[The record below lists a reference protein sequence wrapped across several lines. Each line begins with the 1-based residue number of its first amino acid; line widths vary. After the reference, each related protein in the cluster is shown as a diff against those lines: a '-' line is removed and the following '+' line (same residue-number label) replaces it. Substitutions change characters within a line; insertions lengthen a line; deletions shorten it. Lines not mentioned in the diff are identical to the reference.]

1 MFAFS
6 KNTVELH
13 PLLPKKGKEDEAHTT
28 LQKSFAALLGE
39 LNSILF
45 REGHERI
52 ESVYMRL
59 TEDRRDELIYSD
71 VVHEE
76 YIKYQWKRYFD
87 TLRSIMPDQID
98 DGVSFHLLIN
108 EAQEEPLDEHL
119 KSYRSTYLMYDLVV
133 NFHSIYSFFFDVT
146 YHENDVFH
154 QHVMDGASYLG
165 LEWKDVSLCFRKKFK
180 EWRKSGKQPHKY
192 DKLRELRRPMN
203 ELEERGIRMSDYAYK
218 GRIYQGEYNP
228 THISPVSFSNLPWT
242 NKSRTHFNMGYGLR
256 GALFMARKDNMS
268 KGLPDNAVYL
278 MFAGTQFDNLHNL
291 KTDVS
296 QYLHSDAVYY
306 ASLAIMLEVNQER
319 IKNNHPTFVVGGHS
333 LGGGLAQF
341 AVGACKDKSGLTGLG
356 YNSAGLSNFFLSKVD
371 GKRTKRF
378 THIFVENDP
387 IHKWGNQIGRRLELE
402 GHGYFPHG
410 IDALAYYI
418 GNRFFCE

>member
-13 PLLPKKGKEDEAHTT
+13 PLLLKKGKEDEAHTS

-39 LNSILF
+39 LNSILL
-45 REGHERI
+45 RDGHERI

-59 TEDRRDELIYSD
+59 IEDRRDELIYSD

-87 TLRSIMPDQID
+87 TLRSIMPDHID

-108 EAQEEPLDEHL
+108 EAQQEPLDEHL

-154 QHVMDGASYLG
+154 QHVMDGASNLG
-165 LEWKDVSLCFRKKFK
+165 LEWKDVSLSFRKKFK
-180 EWRKSGKQPHKY
+180 EWRKSGKHLHKY

-218 GRIYQGEYNP
+218 GRIYRGEYNP

-242 NKSRTHFNMGYGLR
+242 NKSRTHFNMGY
-256 GALFMARKDNMS
+256 
-268 KGLPDNAVYL
+268 
-278 MFAGTQFDNLHNL
+278 
-291 KTDVS
+291 
-296 QYLHSDAVYY
+296 
-306 ASLAIMLEVNQER
+306 
-319 IKNNHPTFVVGGHS
+319 
-333 LGGGLAQF
+333 
-341 AVGACKDKSGLTGLG
+341 
-356 YNSAGLSNFFLSKVD
+356 
-371 GKRTKRF
+371 
-378 THIFVENDP
+378 
-387 IHKWGNQIGRRLELE
+387 
-402 GHGYFPHG
+402 
-410 IDALAYYI
+410 
-418 GNRFFCE
+418 